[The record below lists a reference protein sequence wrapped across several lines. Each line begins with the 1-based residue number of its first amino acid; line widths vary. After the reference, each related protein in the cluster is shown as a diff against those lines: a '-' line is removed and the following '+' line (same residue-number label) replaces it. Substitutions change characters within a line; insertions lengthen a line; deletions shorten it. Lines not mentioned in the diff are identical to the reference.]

1 MTPTGYSIWKGA
13 AVIGKYSIGQN
24 SSIAVRGE
32 VYDDSNGFTTG
43 IIQTLKEIASYHFEN
58 NDFHI
63 EMVWLLQGVYSSS
76 NSYCPDDINS
86 GI

>member
-63 EMVWLLQGVYSSS
+63 EMV
-76 NSYCPDDINS
+76 
-86 GI
+86 